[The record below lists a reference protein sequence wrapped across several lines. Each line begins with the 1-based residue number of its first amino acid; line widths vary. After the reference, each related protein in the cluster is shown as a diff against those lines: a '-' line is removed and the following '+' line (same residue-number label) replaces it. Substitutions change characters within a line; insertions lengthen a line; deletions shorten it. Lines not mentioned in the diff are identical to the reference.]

1 MCNYKQCVKACCAGP
16 VDKQKTILNFLR
28 SNSHQKTNSTR
39 LLTRALENFTSKNID
54 FLTLAP

>member
-16 VDKQKTILNFLR
+16 VDKQKTILSFLR

-39 LLTRALENFTSKNID
+39 LLSPVPWK
-54 FLTLAP
+54 TLFPRTLIS